1 MKITLFLTVLLEL
14 PYRLANFFVHLFS
27 SHASSREALLSL
39 AEETK
44 RQYRVEEIIDLS
56 ASRMLTLLEDSN
68 WSAAEALLKI
78 RRLFV

>member
-1 MKITLFLTVLLEL
+1 LW
-14 PYRLANFFVHLFS
+14 
-27 SHASSREALLSL
+27 L

-78 RRLFV
+78 PSLEEAACKK